1 MVKNEASLDWPASN
15 LQLIYKMN
23 KHSGEEMTEISNIYR
38 REQIAKIL
46 AAYKESGER
55 RTLPIEYRGET
66 KLLEV
71 IRIDPKVL
79 LLNPNN
85 SRLTAQLHDHH
96 QQKLVHDNPTSE
108 EAQEILANLLRKT
121 EKFSRLK
128 EELNVLKQKEPGL
141 ISRDGLLINGNTRV
155 VALRDIGSEGVD
167 VAVLPEDAGNR
178 EFLDLEMSLQMRRLT
193 HQDYTFTNGLLL
205 MDRYKKFGHTDK
217 QLAVRMGWLRGGQ
230 KKVDQSTQLLQL
242 IQEIRK
248 LTTPSLAYE
257 VFDAKRQHLIDLND
271 EYQMLR
277 QSDPRAANQMKWGRV
292 IAMFLGVN
300 KDQTRVIGEDFFEE
314 DVIKRLGGNL
324 DVSSLLDE
332 FKKVPNNNDGLDNLF
347 EGNYASNEELDL
359 RSFATKVL
367 SDLTDDAGFVSK
379 DLTPELEVI
388 HNVIR
393 LGSEQSITKGK
404 REKLLLEPSD
414 ILQETR
420 ISLESVVDSF
430 SEVSKLKGFDANRFE
445 YQLNK
450 VQKSLEDLAKEFKK
464 YVSAK

>member
-1 MVKNEASLDWPASN
+1 
-15 LQLIYKMN
+15 MN
-23 KHSGEEMTEISNIYR
+23 GRKSGEKMTEISNNYR

-46 AAYKESGER
+46 AAYKESGDR

-108 EAQEILANLLRKT
+108 ESQEILANLLRKT

-128 EELNVLKQKEPGL
+128 EELKELKQKEPGL

-217 QLAVRMGWLRGGQ
+217 QL
-230 KKVDQSTQLLQL
+230 LQL

-248 LTTPSLAYE
+248 LTTPPLAYE
-257 VFDAKRQHLIDLND
+257 VFDVKRQHLIDLND

-300 KDQTRVIGEDFFEE
+300 KDQTRVIGDDFFEE
-314 DVIKRLGGNL
+314 DVIKRLGGNV

-332 FKKVPNNNDGLDNLF
+332 FKKVTNLLKSWT
-347 EGNYASNEELDL
+347 YAHS
-359 RSFATKVL
+359 
-367 SDLTDDAGFVSK
+367 
-379 DLTPELEVI
+379 P
-388 HNVIR
+388 
-393 LGSEQSITKGK
+393 
-404 REKLLLEPSD
+404 
-414 ILQETR
+414 
-420 ISLESVVDSF
+420 
-430 SEVSKLKGFDANRFE
+430 
-445 YQLNK
+445 
-450 VQKSLEDLAKEFKK
+450 QKYFLI
-464 YVSAK
+464 

>member
-1 MVKNEASLDWPASN
+1 
-15 LQLIYKMN
+15 
-23 KHSGEEMTEISNIYR
+23 MTEISNKYR

-55 RTLPIEYRGET
+55 RTLPVEYRGET

-96 QQKLVHDNPTSE
+96 QQKLVHDSPTSE

-121 EKFSRLK
+121 KEFSRLK
-128 EELNVLKQKEPGL
+128 EELKELKQKEPGL

-155 VALRDIGSEGVD
+155 VAIRDIGTEGVD

-178 EFLDLEMSLQMRRLT
+178 EFLDLEMSIQMRRLT
-193 HQDYTFTNGLLL
+193 HQDYTYTNSLLL

-217 QLAVRMGWLRGGQ
+217 QLATRMGWMRYGQ
-230 KKVDQSTQLLQL
+230 KKVDQSTQILQL

-248 LTTPSLAYE
+248 LTIPPLAFE

-277 QSDPRAANQMKWGRV
+277 QSDSRAANQMKWGRV

-314 DVIKRLGGNL
+314 DVIKRLGENL
-324 DVSSLLDE
+324 DVSSILDKY
-332 FKKVPNNNDGLDNLF
+332 KKIPNNNDGLDKLF
-347 EGNYASNEELDL
+347 DDNNVSNEELDL
-359 RSFATKVL
+359 LSFATKVL
-367 SDLTDDAGFVSK
+367 SDLTDDSGFVSK
-379 DLTPELEVI
+379 DLTHELEVI
-388 HNVIR
+388 RQKII
-393 LGSEQSITKGK
+393 LGSEETITKGK
-404 REKLLLEPSD
+404 REKLLLEPSEV
-414 ILQETR
+414 LQETR
-420 ISLESVVDSF
+420 IYLESVVDSF
-430 SEVSKLKGFDANRFE
+430 SEISKLKGFDAKRFE

-450 VQKSLEDLAKEFKK
+450 VQKSMEDLAKEFKK
-464 YVSAK
+464 YLNS

>member
-1 MVKNEASLDWPASN
+1 
-15 LQLIYKMN
+15 
-23 KHSGEEMTEISNIYR
+23 MTEISNKYR
-38 REQIAKIL
+38 SEQIAKIL

-55 RTLPIEYRGET
+55 RTLPVEYRGET

-96 QQKLVHDNPTSE
+96 QQNLVHDNPTSE

-121 EKFSRLK
+121 KEFSKLK
-128 EELNVLKQKEPGL
+128 EELKELKQKEPGL

-155 VALRDIGSEGVD
+155 VALRDIGTEGVD

-178 EFLDLEMSLQMRRLT
+178 EFLDLEMSIQMRRLT
-193 HQDYTFTNGLLL
+193 HQDYTYTNGLLL

-217 QLAVRMGWLRGGQ
+217 QLATRMGWLRYGQ
-230 KKVDQSTQLLQL
+230 KKVDQSTQILQL
-242 IQEIRK
+242 IREIRK
-248 LTTPSLAYE
+248 LTTPPLAFE

-277 QSDPRAANQMKWGRV
+277 LSDPRAANQMKWGRV

-314 DVIKRLGGNL
+314 DVIKRLGENL
-324 DVSSLLDE
+324 DVSRMLDKY
-332 FKKVPNNNDGLDNLF
+332 KKVPNNNDGLDKLF
-347 EGNYASNEELDL
+347 DDNNVSYEELDL
-359 RSFATKVL
+359 LSFATKVL
-367 SDLTDDAGFVSK
+367 SDLTDDSGFVSK
-379 DLTPELEVI
+379 DLTHELEVI
-388 HNVIR
+388 RAQIV
-393 LGSEQSITKGK
+393 LGSEETITKGK
-404 REKLLLEPSD
+404 REKLALEPSEV
-414 ILQETR
+414 LQETR
-420 ISLESVVDSF
+420 IYLESVVDSF
-430 SEVSKLKGFDANRFE
+430 SEISKLKGFDAKRFE

-450 VQKSLEDLAKEFKK
+450 VQKSMEDLAKEFKK
-464 YVSAK
+464 YLNT

>member
-1 MVKNEASLDWPASN
+1 
-15 LQLIYKMN
+15 
-23 KHSGEEMTEISNIYR
+23 MTEITNNYR
-38 REQIAKIL
+38 REQIAKLL
-46 AAYKESGER
+46 AAYKESSGDK
-55 RTLPIEYRGET
+55 RTLTIEYRGEN
-66 KLLEV
+66 KILEV
-71 IRIDPKVL
+71 IRIDPKAL

-85 SRLTAQLHDHH
+85 SRLTAQLYDHH
-96 QQKLVHDNPTSE
+96 QQKLVHSNPTSE

-121 EKFSRLK
+121 EKFSKLK
-128 EELNVLKQKEPGL
+128 EELKELKQKEPGL

-205 MDRYKKFGHTDK
+205 MDKYKKHGNNDK
-217 QLAVRMGWLRGGQ
+217 QLALKMGWLRGGQ
-230 KKVDQSTQLLQL
+230 KKVDQAFQLLQL

-248 LTTPSLAYE
+248 LTTLPLAYE
-257 VFDAKRQHLIDLND
+257 VFDTKRQHLIDLNE
-271 EYQMLR
+271 EYQVMR
-277 QSDPRAANQMKWGRV
+277 QSDPKAANQMKWGRV

-300 KDQTRVIGEDFFEE
+300 KDQTRVIGDDFFEE

-324 DVSSLLDE
+324 EVTSLLDE

-347 EGNYASNEELDL
+347 EGNYHSGEELDL
-359 RSFATKVL
+359 RGFAKKVL
-367 SDLTDDAGFVSK
+367 LDLTDDAGYVSK

-388 HNVIR
+388 HNAIR
-393 LGSEQSITKGK
+393 LGSEESITKGK

-420 ISLESVVDSF
+420 ISLESVVDTF
-430 SEVSKLKGFDANRFE
+430 AEVSRLKGFDAKRFE
-445 YQLNK
+445 FQLNK
-450 VQKSLEDLAKEFKK
+450 VQKSLDDLSKDFKK
-464 YVSAK
+464 YMNGK